1 MRPVA
6 RAAVQALLCV
16 VALVRPASAQLSLS
30 GTGLVSVVEHRVNAG
45 SGVEQ
50 SSGTTFGGV
59 GRLGVGSALELTFQ
73 AASGE
78 LTADSA
84 GADDRNLAEAE
95 FRAAV
100 LAVPW
105 LALYAGVGVRS
116 YATTFA
122 RQRWIS
128 SRLGAEARL
137 AFVGGALRSVVRF
150 ELLPTVTVSGLEK
163 PNRALAAGAGM
174 EWRIGILTASILYS
188 LERYDFPLA
197 RDVTRHEQLSA
208 LSAQLGL
215 RVGRGL

>member
-1 MRPVA
+1 MRHVV
-6 RAAVQALLCV
+6 RGTVCALLCV
-16 VALVRPASAQLSLS
+16 AAPTAPASAQLSVS
-30 GTGLVSVVEHRVNAG
+30 GTGLVSVIEHRVNAG

-59 GRLGVGSALELTFQ
+59 GRVGVGSALELVFQ

-84 GADDRNLAEAE
+84 AADDRTVAEADV
-95 FRAAV
+95 RAAV

-116 YATTFA
+116 YATTIA

-137 AFVGGALRSVVRF
+137 AFVGGALRGVVRF

-163 PNRALAAGAGM
+163 PNRALAAGAGI
-174 EWRIGILTASILYS
+174 EWRIGILTAGVLYS

-197 RDVTRHEQLSA
+197 GDVTRREQLSA

-215 RVGRGL
+215 RVGRRL